1 MTGKIHASSSDIYED
16 QAKALFDYYE
26 KVASRI
32 VHEEMS
38 LEHAMRSA
46 EEETSQIQHLLKA
59 ATTQAIII
67 LSVGGAVSALGGWFM
82 GYAVALLGLV
92 PVAFG
97 AYKLYNAKE
106 TAATRTAEK
115 VSQIQGFQEAHRA
128 IKRDFKVHRLGVVY
142 VAVAS
147 QIPFEDGSI
156 LVDHSA
162 SVGKRNFTLAT
173 LRNPEELKG
182 SVARIE
188 ASLGTVPLV
197 ERATNVEQ
205 VDTADYSTSIQQ
217 VALYDYLGGMDRD
230 MRNVSYLLGDV
241 DRVSVSLSIIPPESA
256 ECKFLFE
263 HGTTDLHGA
272 AELQVFDMSADDAN
286 LRTFQELNDLKKSLE
301 GQAGEYVAFFRK
313 LMRQLGETT
322 QLLTQ
327 MKASAS
333 SKMIDCSNRAFLN
346 VLQAS
351 FNHYSPV
358 LEAEEI
364 ERIRSA
370 SFDFQEPADEYRP
383 FALKRSSLVRFDL
396 ISRNWVAEDGSRTS
410 FPFGMHQIQ
419 EEVIMPVIKILMEET
434 RIERLKIYNHI
445 KDQKLDYLNQWHR
458 DTEDFYGRNRAES
471 GDLTNRMRETFAEY
485 TAALNTFKAL
495 QETEDQMAKS
505 GSIRDAAVQSKGNQA
520 EALAAFELQ
529 AVQFQ
534 EQQEKFSSYMERL
547 KEDIDRRAQGFGRI
561 EFFDASLRDG
571 EIRNIARSDND
582 KHELD
587 PRRKSLLAAGSHF
600 ARLAELPPEPRVEDR
615 AREDFSINLVRSAE
629 VAIAELDLAQN
640 SGSPEEEAYNEGQD
654 ALPSS
659 PRFRR
664 RSPAMGEVSAEG
676 GGTGL

>member
-1 MTGKIHASSSDIYED
+1 MTGKIHASSTDIYQD

-26 KVASRI
+26 KVASNI
-32 VHEEMS
+32 VQQEMS
-38 LEHAMRSA
+38 LEKAIKGA
-46 EEETSQIQHLLKA
+46 EEEILQIQQFLKA
-59 ATTQAIII
+59 STTQGIIF
-67 LSVGGAVSALGGWFM
+67 LSVGGVVIAFGWLAHFAVS
-82 GYAVALLGLV
+82 LLGLV
-92 PVAFG
+92 PAAIGV
-97 AYKLYNAKE
+97 YKLRTAKE

-115 VSQIQGFQEAHRA
+115 QSQIQGFQEAHRA
-128 IKRDFKVHRLGVVY
+128 IKRDFKVQRLGVVY

-147 QIPFEDGSI
+147 QIPFEGGSI
-156 LVDHSA
+156 LVDHSG
-162 SVGKRNFTLAT
+162 SVGKRHFTLAT
-173 LRNPEELKG
+173 LKDPEALKG

-188 ASLGTVPLV
+188 ESLNTVPLV
-197 ERATNVEQ
+197 ERSANVEQ

-217 VALYDYLGGMDRD
+217 VSLYDYLGGMDRD

-241 DRVSVSLSIIPPESA
+241 DKVSVSLSIIPPESR
-256 ECKFLFE
+256 ECKLLFE
-263 HGTTDLHGA
+263 HGTTDLQGE
-272 AELQVFDMSADDAN
+272 AELQVFDMNADDAN

-327 MKASAS
+327 MKASSS

-370 SFDFQEPADEYRP
+370 SFDFQESAEEYHP
-383 FALKRSSLVRFDL
+383 FELRRSSLVRFDL

-410 FPFGMHQIQ
+410 FPFGMHQIH
-419 EEVIMPVIKILMEET
+419 EEVIMPVIQSLMDET
-434 RIERLKIYNHI
+434 RVERLKVYNHI

-471 GDLTNRMRETFAEY
+471 GDLMNRMRDTFAEY
-485 TAALNTFKAL
+485 TASLNTFKAL
-495 QETEDQMAKS
+495 QETEEQMAKS
-505 GSIRDAAVQSKGNQA
+505 GSIRDATVQTKGNQA

-529 AVQFQ
+529 ARQFQ
-534 EQQEKFSSYMERL
+534 QQQEEFSGYMERL

-571 EIRNIARSDND
+571 ETQNIVRSDSD
-582 KHELD
+582 PHELD
-587 PRRKSLLAAGSHF
+587 PRRKPLLAAGSHF
-600 ARLAELPPEPRVEDR
+600 ARMAELPPEPRVEDR
-615 AREDFSINLVRSAE
+615 AREDFGINLVRSAD
-629 VAIAELDLAQN
+629 VAIAELDLAQE
-640 SGSPEEEAYNEGQD
+640 STGA
-654 ALPSS
+654 A
-659 PRFRR
+659 
-664 RSPAMGEVSAEG
+664 GE
-676 GGTGL
+676 TGAKGHGERKGDRQ